1 MKKFLSFLLSALL
14 CAVCLSPLAACGD
27 KGIVIAIP
35 NDTTNE
41 ARALNLLEDLGFI
54 KLKDGAG
61 ITATVR
67 DIAENPKKITF
78 KEVEAAQIPRSLK
91 SVDYAVINSN
101 YAIGAKIDPKT
112 ALAVESTV
120 GNPYT
125 NILAVK
131 SGNETADKTKVLIAA
146 LESQKVA
153 DFIQSEYKGAI
164 ISSVANPGSG
174 YDDTVD
180 YAALAGVKI
189 SVAASPTPHAEI
201 LEIVK
206 DILADRSI
214 TLNIIEYEDYV
225 QPNKVVNSGEIYANY
240 FQHLPYLEDFNAQ
253 QNTSVVSV
261 CGVHLEPLGLY
272 GGKQSTLDKLN

>member
-1 MKKFLSFLLSALL
+1 MKKLLSFLLSALL

-54 KLKDGAG
+54 KLKEGAG

-120 GNPYT
+120 DNPYT

-131 SGNETADKTKVLIAA
+131 SGNENADKTKVLIAA
-146 LESQKVA
+146 LESRQVA
-153 DFIQSEYKGAI
+153 DFIQSEYEGAI
-164 ISSVANPGSG
+164 ISSVATPGNG
-174 YDDTVD
+174 YDVTVD
-180 YAALAGVKI
+180 YTTLAGVKI

-206 DILADRSI
+206 DILAERSI

-225 QPNKVVNSGEIYANY
+225 QPNKVVNSGEVYANY